1 VSQKKEI
8 YDEDDDD
15 IANSKIQEVNII
27 EDELRSAKDQDEL
40 KKKNIFRA
48 M

>member
-1 VSQKKEI
+1 M
-8 YDEDDDD
+8 
-15 IANSKIQEVNII
+15 IQEVNII

-40 KKKNIFRA
+40 KKKKVFRD